1 MLLEMNTEF
10 AGGQVAPAGSRI
22 WQAMVQ
28 QKNAHYKA
36 IRRPAWGPSWEFY
49 NLDNDLAE
57 VSSVTSTMNS
67 TLKQQLKDELL
78 AALPLS
84 GDAYRNW
91 EAS

>member
-1 MLLEMNTEF
+1 
-10 AGGQVAPAGSRI
+10 
-22 WQAMVQ
+22 MVQ

-36 IRRPAWGPSWEFY
+36 IRHPPWGPSWEFY

-57 VSSVTSTMNS
+57 VRSVTSTMNS

-78 AALPLS
+78 AALTLS
-84 GDAYRNW
+84 GDAYRSW